1 MGSAYPPPIEDL
13 QRMDEAA
20 WTVVQEHA
28 FRRVY
33 YFVRKFTNDHQTAE
47 DLAQDVFLGAIRG
60 IDRFDPAFTLD
71 QYLFGIAR
79 NRVVDHLRKHRPVLM
94 GSKDES
100 DGDGQARAWIE
111 DVAADE
117 SIDPAAGVVVS
128 ESLARQRR
136 AMGEVLREFVGEL
149 WSAGEFR
156 KLMVLEYLFVC
167 GGRNKEAAVRFG
179 FEEEKHVA
187 GIKFRA
193 IEKLRG
199 LARQW
204 DPNHSLFIGLW
215 KPGAR

>member
-1 MGSAYPPPIEDL
+1 MRGSYPPPIADL

-20 WTVVQEHA
+20 WASVQEHA
-28 FRRVY
+28 FRRVFF
-33 YFVRKFTNDHQTAE
+33 FVRRFTKDHQTAE

-60 IDRFDPAFTLD
+60 IGRFDETFTLD

-79 NRVVDHLRKHRPVLM
+79 NRVVDHLRKHRPVLL
-94 GSKDES
+94 GNKD
-100 DGDGQARAWIE
+100 DGDDGQQMRAWIE
-111 DVAADE
+111 DVVAEDAV
-117 SIDPAAGVVVS
+117 DPAEGVVAN
-128 ESLARQRR
+128 ESTARQRR
-136 AMGEVLREFVGEL
+136 AIGDVLREFVGEL

-167 GGRNKEAAVRFG
+167 GGRNKEAAERFG
-179 FEEEKHVA
+179 FDEEKHIA

-193 IEKLRG
+193 IDKLRG
-199 LARQW
+199 LARQR